1 MIHCSLA
8 KARPAPH
15 LHRRPWRFRRA
26 WLVSAALA
34 AASAACTDGGGDI
47 GVVPDAGTGDKRS
60 LTILDPPGEEI
71 GLSYSSRITLYV
83 RYQREGGG
91 VIRGEEVRFAL
102 EANRPGESTS
112 GATLS
117 ATTALTDS
125 AGAASVELFSG
136 AQDARFRLSVDAR
149 NASTVYFFVSVAQG
163 GFAAV
168 NVEPTHAGWRT
179 AEELARVEVRLYAS
193 AFVSCDTLDIDAP
206 PNSAYPARG
215 LDGFG
220 AAVSFQNVTARQP
233 HTVVAWAQTAGSA
246 TPVAVGCLPLDGA
259 QLPPSRVRTTLL
271 VRDRDPILP
280 AALPVFTTLDLAPVA
295 AAIEAAGATAAWDVL
310 ACPAGPGQLLLDCA
324 LDAAAPDDALDCV
337 VGSRDDLV
345 DAVAAQRGP
354 VDASG
359 CRGATLE
366 GAPSLDARLTEAVAE
381 DWPTGAALDSL
392 VVARAR
398 VAAAL
403 VVNSVL
409 MPLGPGAVAHHLT
422 TARVLAGEEPF
433 ALDLAA
439 SSRPVIAAMPVGTA
453 LDGNLLTVAP
463 HGFTLRYA
471 AIATSAFAALGLG
484 PAGVTTD
491 ARALGQALVA
501 AVRDA
506 TGDATGC
513 AALSRLVCAAIG
525 EGASC
530 LAAACEDA
538 IPAMDTALAA
548 WIDAVDGS
556 ASGLDFELAGTAVL
570 LDSDGDLVVDGLGVA
585 ERAAEPWHGHLT
597 LGNGQVIE
605 VPAGL

>member
-1 MIHCSLA
+1 VIHCSLG
-8 KARPAPH
+8 KARSAPH
-15 LHRRPWRFRRA
+15 LHRRVWRS
-26 WLVSAALA
+26 WLVCAALA
-34 AASAACTDGGGDI
+34 AAGAACTDGGGDI

-83 RYQREGGG
+83 RYQHEGGG
-91 VIRGEEVRFAL
+91 VIRGQEVRFAL
-102 EANRPGESTS
+102 EANRPGESTA

-117 ATTALTDS
+117 ATTTVTDS
-125 AGAASVELFSG
+125 VGEASVELFSG

-163 GFAAV
+163 GFAAID
-168 NVEPTHAGWRT
+168 VEPTHVGWRA
-179 AEELARVEVRLYAS
+179 AEDLARVEVRLYAS

-206 PNSAYPARG
+206 PNSAYPPRG

-259 QLPPSRVRTTLL
+259 QLPPSRVRTTLP

-295 AAIEAAGATAAWDVL
+295 AAVEAAGATAAWDVL

-337 VGSRDDLV
+337 AGGRDALV

-354 VDASG
+354 IDGSG
-359 CRGATLE
+359 CRSLTRADGAS
-366 GAPSLDARLTEAVAE
+366 SLDARLTEAVAE

-392 VVARAR
+392 LLARAR

-403 VVNSVL
+403 VVDSVL

-422 TARVLAGEEPF
+422 TARVLAGDQPF

-439 SSRPVIAAMPVGTA
+439 TSRPVIAAMPVGTA
-453 LDGNLLTVAP
+453 LDGNLLTLAP

-471 AIATSAFAALGLG
+471 AIATSAFAALGLT

-491 ARALGQALVA
+491 ARALGQALAA

-506 TGDATGC
+506 SGDAAGC
-513 AALSRLVCAAIG
+513 AALSRVVCAAIG
-525 EGASC
+525 EGTSC

-556 ASGLDFELAGTAVL
+556 AAGLDFELAGTAVL
-570 LDSDGDLVVDGLGVA
+570 LDLDGDLVVDGLGVA

-597 LGNGQVIE
+597 LGNGQVVE